1 MIEEAVVNFV
11 LRALDADKQFL
22 SSLCCNK
29 DDTLWVSLLPKRTHS
44 DIKGT
49 DVRDVKTGQK

>member
-1 MIEEAVVNFV
+1 MEEAVVNFV
-11 LRALDADKQFL
+11 LRTLDADKQFL

-49 DVRDVKTGQK
+49 DVRDVKTG